1 MHTETTKS
9 FIIGF
14 LLSVALTFAAYYA
27 VVNHLLTGTMLLA
40 AIIILAFVQLAIQL
54 IYFLHMGREAKPHWN
69 LMAFLTTFS
78 IILIVVLGSIWI
90 MNHLHYNLMSPDEMN
105 RYIMEKEAIYK

>member
-40 AIIILAFVQLAIQL
+40 AIIILAFVLDISWKNKQSINN
-54 IYFLHMGREAKPHWN
+54 ISY
-69 LMAFLTTFS
+69 TT
-78 IILIVVLGSIWI
+78 
-90 MNHLHYNLMSPDEMN
+90 D
-105 RYIMEKEAIYK
+105 